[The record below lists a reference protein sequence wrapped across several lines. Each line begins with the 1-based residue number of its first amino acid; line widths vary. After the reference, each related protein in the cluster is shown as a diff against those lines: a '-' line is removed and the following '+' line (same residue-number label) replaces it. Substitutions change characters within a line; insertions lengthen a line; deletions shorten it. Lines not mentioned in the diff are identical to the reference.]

1 MKKPML
7 FSLAIILSITVC
19 LSQDIITT
27 KTGEDILA
35 KISEIGPTEI
45 KYKKYDNLD
54 GPMYTMLK
62 SEVLMIRYE
71 NGTNDVFKEEQASN
85 AGRPLN
91 SSNTNL
97 YEQGQQDAET
107 FYHGYKG
114 AGTGTLMVSL
124 LSPLVGL
131 IPAIACANTRPKD
144 QNLMYPDADLMKNT
158 NYYNGYMQKSRKVK
172 SKKVW
177 KNWFIALGVNFV
189 VAIALQSK

>member
-1 MKKPML
+1 MKKTML
-7 FSLAIILSITVC
+7 LSLAIFFSMAAC

-35 KISEIGPTEI
+35 KISEIGLTEI

-62 SEVLMIRYE
+62 SEILMIRYE
-71 NGTNDVFKEEQASN
+71 NGTNDVFKEEPASN
-85 AGRPLN
+85 ASKFLN
-91 SSNTNL
+91 SSNLNL
-97 YEQGQQDAET
+97 YAQGQQDAET

-144 QNLMYPDADLMKNT
+144 RNLMYPDADLMKNT

-189 VAIALQSK
+189 LVIALQSQ